1 MATNTSPLCSTYDIM
16 WRESMMDLLDQLEA
30 ENPEDRTLAPQEFP
44 EWACVYI
51 KYLQI
56 FRRLEHAYDQMV
68 HPQKLIDLK
77 RALEACMGR
86 MLEVRHWLVKL
97 NRNLDFMNIDDI
109 LVDLKLTP
117 EELEMPVPK
126 YFKLD
131 QAKVRCTFELLQQ
144 CQARDAQ
151 HLAQ

>member
-1 MATNTSPLCSTYDIM
+1 M

-30 ENPEDRTLAPQEFP
+30 ENPEDASLAPQEFP
-44 EWACVYI
+44 EWACIYI

-68 HPQKLIDLK
+68 HPQKLVDMK

-86 MLEVRHWLVKL
+86 LLEVRTWLTKL
-97 NRNLDFMNIDDI
+97 NRGLDFMNIDDI

-117 EELEMPVPK
+117 GELEVPVPK

-131 QAKVRCTFELLQQ
+131 SAKVRCNTDTASVRGY
-144 CQARDAQ
+144 AR
-151 HLAQ
+151 LMVVRMLWGV

>member
-1 MATNTSPLCSTYDIM
+1 
-16 WRESMMDLLDQLEA
+16 MDLLDQLEA
-30 ENPEDRTLAPQEFP
+30 ENPEDASLAPQEFP
-44 EWACVYI
+44 EWACIYI

-68 HPQKLIDLK
+68 HPQKLVDMK

-86 MLEVRHWLVKL
+86 LLEVRTWLTKL
-97 NRNLDFMNIDDI
+97 NRGLDFMNIDDI

-117 EELEMPVPK
+117 GELEVPVPK

-131 QAKVRCTFELLQQ
+131 SAKVRCNTDTATVRGH
-144 CQARDAQ
+144 AR
-151 HLAQ
+151 LMVVRMLWGV